1 MAIENDVLET
11 QLEEE
16 LAGLDALDALRTE
29 AGPGLASRAW
39 SALWPKVLAL
49 FGVFAV
55 WQIVVWSHWKPE
67 YALPG
72 PTSVLPELGRQLK
85 TVAFWHAVAT
95 TMRRALV
102 GFGLAV
108 AIGTLLGIGVSRSS
122 ILKRGFGSFL
132 TGLQSMPSIT
142 WFPLA
147 ILLFK
152 LSEGAILFVVVLGAA
167 PSIAN
172 GLVSGVDHIPPLLLR
187 AGKMLGA
194 RGVDSLR
201 HVVLPAALPGYVAGL
216 KQGWAFSW
224 RSLLAG
230 ELLVDIAAR
239 SSIGAALNQAR
250 ELNDATKLLA
260 MMIVVFGIG
269 VLIDGLVFSA
279 VETRIRR
286 RRGLIETGAAA

>member
-1 MAIENDVLET
+1 MATDRDLV
-11 QLEEE
+11 QSRLEEE
-16 LAGLDALDALRTE
+16 LAGLDALDALRPE
-29 AGPGLASRAW
+29 QGPGLAARAW
-39 SALWPKVLAL
+39 AALWPKAVAM

-55 WQIVVWSHWKPE
+55 WQIVVWSHWKPP

-72 PTSVLPELGRQLK
+72 PTTVLPELARQAK
-85 TVAFWHAVAT
+85 TLSFWHAVAT
-95 TMRRALV
+95 TIRRAMT

-108 AIGTLLGIGVSRSS
+108 TIGTVLGIGVSRSS

-132 TGLQSMPSIT
+132 TGLQSMPSIV

-194 RGVDSLR
+194 RGMDSLR

-250 ELNDATKLLA
+250 ELNDATGLLA
-260 MMIVVFGIG
+260 MMIVVFLIG
-269 VLIDGLVFSA
+269 VLIDGLVFSSF
-279 VETRIRR
+279 ERQIRR
-286 RRGLIETGAAA
+286 RRGLIEVGAS

>member
-1 MAIENDVLET
+1 MATDRDVLGDT
-11 QLEEE
+11 LDEE
-16 LAGLDALDALRTE
+16 LAGLDALDARRHE
-29 AGPGLASRAW
+29 AGPSIGARAW
-39 SALWPKVLAL
+39 ASLWPKLLAL
-49 FGVFAV
+49 FGVVVV

-72 PTSVLPELGRQLK
+72 PRTVLPELWRQAK
-85 TVAFWHAVAT
+85 TLAFWHAVGT
-95 TMRRALV
+95 TMRRAIT

-108 AIGTLLGIGVSRSS
+108 LIGTLLGIAVSRSS
-122 ILKRGFGSFL
+122 IMKRGFGSFI
-132 TGLQSMPSIT
+132 TGLQSMPSIV

-172 GLVSGVDHIPPLLLR
+172 GLVSGVDDIPPVLLR
-187 AGKMLGA
+187 AGKVLGV
-194 RGVDSLR
+194 RGLDSLR
-201 HVVLPAALPGYVAGL
+201 HVVLPAAMPGYVAGL

-250 ELNDATKLLA
+250 ELNDATLLLA
-260 MMIVVFGIG
+260 MMIVVFLIG
-269 VLIDGLVFSA
+269 VLIDGLVFSS

-286 RRGLIETGAAA
+286 RRGLIETA